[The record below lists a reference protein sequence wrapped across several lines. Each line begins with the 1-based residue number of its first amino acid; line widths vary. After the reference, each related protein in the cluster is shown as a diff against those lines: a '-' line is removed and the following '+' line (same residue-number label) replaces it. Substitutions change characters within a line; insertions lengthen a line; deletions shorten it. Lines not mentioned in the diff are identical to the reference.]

1 MYKNPEPKSK
11 KEEKNPL
18 EMWSGVD
25 LKTENRFLYPQREV
39 GKAGKR
45 VVEGEETMSY
55 IHLYV
60 GASRQ
65 RQTSAPCITIWLVH
79 RFFNRIQPQI
89 ATTYMISKY
98 KIIKRKK
105 WKAFI

>member
-1 MYKNPEPKSK
+1 MYKIPEPKSK

-25 LKTENRFLYPQREV
+25 LETENRFLYPQREV

-60 GASRQ
+60 EAS

-89 ATTYMISKY
+89 ATMYMNSKY
-98 KIIKRKK
+98 KIIKAKK
-105 WKAFI
+105 KKTFI